1 MKLFRCDLRESNRT
15 VSKRKAEQE
24 FLPLCDL
31 TKTSALIKIP
41 EISSNTVDPDEKVHN
56 EHNASVRLLFLDVIA
71 FRALCP

>member
-1 MKLFRCDLRESNRT
+1 MLSF
-15 VSKRKAEQE
+15 V
-24 FLPLCDL
+24 L

-71 FRALCP
+71 FRALCPWEEISSVSNDGKEADAIKNNK